1 MVYMVRRNPVHN
13 GSVLNELD
21 RVWDSLVSDRGTY
34 PAVDIIENEHGYEIE
49 ADLPGI
55 SENDVEAK
63 VEDRVLIIQS
73 TEKKQE
79 NEADSARYLIRE
91 RRSRAF
97 SRSFV
102 VPKDADVTAIE
113 ASFKNGVLRL
123 FLPKLPEAK
132 PRSIEIRRG

>member
-1 MVYMVRRNPVHN
+1 MAYIVRRNPVNN
-13 GSVLNELD
+13 GSVMNELD

-34 PAVDIIENEHGYEIE
+34 PAVDIIEHENGYDIE

-73 TEKKQE
+73 IEKKQE
-79 NEADSARYLIRE
+79 NESDPARYLIRE
-91 RRSRAF
+91 RRNHQF

-123 FLPKLPEAK
+123 SIPKLPEAK